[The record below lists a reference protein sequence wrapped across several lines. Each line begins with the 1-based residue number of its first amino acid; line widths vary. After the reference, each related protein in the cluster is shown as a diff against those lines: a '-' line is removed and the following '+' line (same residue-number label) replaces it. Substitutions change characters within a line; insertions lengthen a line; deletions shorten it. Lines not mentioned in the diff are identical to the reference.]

1 MLPNCKMIRFLKE
14 LESASED
21 SGAAGLAFVAS
32 AAVKIIEDIN
42 ENFMSPVDIDCL
54 ADLVIEIRNEGYAG
68 LQVYLEEDAQDCTI
82 CSALAERIKR
92 LS

>member
-1 MLPNCKMIRFLKE
+1 LIRFLRE
-14 LESASED
+14 LESVSED
-21 SGAAGLAFVAS
+21 SGATGLAFIAS
-32 AAVKIIEDIN
+32 AAMGIIEDIN

-68 LQVYLEEDAQDCTI
+68 LQVYLEEGAQECKI
-82 CSALAERIKR
+82 CNALVERIKS